1 MPHGNTVW
9 MRTRGLRGSGLRFLS
24 AYLWLV
30 RTHFI
35 PNWRLVAVIVIF
47 SGLSALA
54 QGGIIAFIAVA
65 VSKVENPQPV
75 GIQWLDAILASQWLS
90 LLFAGT
96 ALSLIAIIGTS
107 ANYAAAIRSRRLGR
121 QFHEFCASESMARL
135 GRLDSS
141 SADSPLDEVAINR
154 LVSRNGMLLGRTVE
168 AMVRLIEP
176 MLRLAVAVLLL
187 VIVDARL
194 AWVLVPLMLLLVPA
208 IHVVGIRVKQ
218 GAERFYERSAPEMG
232 RHVRMLVMGAN
243 GRSTGAGT
251 DVDFVAGE
259 DSIYRRYLDEY
270 DGIALANER
279 VQFLMNAANSTILGL
294 ALVVAGYLAIS
305 GSLSWPKVLVFLMA
319 LWQVQRAAIQCGNGL
334 ATLNRFYPFVAQTR
348 AFLSHTDRTAGDPL
362 RMPVRIRDGTDEVHV
377 IDAGEP
383 VCMLTDVP
391 LERLTLRRV
400 LAPLSQ
406 ATGIP
411 VEHWLDEVSFAS
423 DRFRISGRSIREAI
437 TEGGSSFGDVVD
449 VFGIERDLE
458 AMEPGLDDQLRPEDW
473 STLPARVR
481 SAIAIA
487 PLRSSPRRLLICDVR
502 LISRLAPEACDRV
515 IDWFE
520 DRMLLIH
527 CPDSSFPRRIA
538 SMFIVVDDE
547 RSLRTGDRAWFD
559 SVVESIDFA
568 SAGSDVESA
577 EDDAEILG

>member
-9 MRTRGLRGSGLRFLS
+9 TRTRGLRGSGLRFLS

-35 PNWRLVAVIVIF
+35 PNWRLVAVIVTF

-65 VSKVENPQPV
+65 VSTVENPRSV
-75 GIQWLDAILASQWLS
+75 GIEWLDSILASQWLS
-90 LLFAGT
+90 LLLAGI
-96 ALSLIAIIGTS
+96 ALSLIAVIGTS

-121 QFHEFCASESMARL
+121 RFHEFCASESMARL
-135 GRLDSS
+135 GRLDAP
-141 SADSPLDEVAINR
+141 SADVSLDEVAIQR

-168 AMVRLIEP
+168 ALVRLIEP
-176 MLRLAVAVLLL
+176 MLRLVVAVLLL

-208 IHVVGIRVKQ
+208 IHVVGIRVKK
-218 GAERFYERSAPEMG
+218 GAEQFYERSAPEMG

-243 GRSTGAGT
+243 GRSTGVDS

-259 DSIYRRYLDEY
+259 DPIYRRYLDEY

-279 VQFLMNAANSTILGL
+279 VQFLMNAVNSTILGL

-305 GSLSWPKVLVFLMA
+305 GSLSWPQVLVFLMA

-348 AFLSHTDRTAGDPL
+348 AFLSSTDRRAGESL
-362 RMPVRIRDGTDEVHV
+362 RMPVRIRDGSDEVHV

-383 VCMLTDVP
+383 VCLITDVP
-391 LERLTLRRV
+391 LERLTLERV
-400 LAPLSQ
+400 LAPLAR

-411 VEHWLDEVSFAS
+411 VEDWLDEVGFTS
-423 DRFRISGRSIREAI
+423 DRFRVSGRSIREALS
-437 TEGGSSFGDVVD
+437 GGDSAFGDLVE

-458 AMEPGLDDQLRPEDW
+458 AIDGGLDGVLRPEDW

-502 LISRLAPEACDRV
+502 LISRLDPETRDRV
-515 IDWFE
+515 IGWFQ
-520 DRMLLIH
+520 DRVLMFH
-527 CPDSSFPRRIA
+527 CPDASFPEGIA
-538 SMFIVVDDE
+538 SMFIVTDDE
-547 RSLRTGDRAWFD
+547 RGLRMGDRAWFE
-559 SVVESIDFA
+559 SVVESIDFG
-568 SAGSDVESA
+568 SAGSDAESA
-577 EDDAEILG
+577 EDEAEVLG